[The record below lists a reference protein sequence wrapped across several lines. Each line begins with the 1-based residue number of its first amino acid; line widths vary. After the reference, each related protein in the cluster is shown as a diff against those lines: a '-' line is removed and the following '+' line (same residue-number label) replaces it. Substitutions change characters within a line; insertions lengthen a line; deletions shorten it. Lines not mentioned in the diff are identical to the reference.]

1 MVQIHDSAVLGLW
14 VSLCD
19 LVMPPSPHSPSNLP
33 LRALYRGNGAEAHCL
48 LLASVGHPF
57 PMPAFTQPWV
67 SQLVHQSRASP
78 KWSYLPYNLPR
89 PTGRAR
95 SWGQCSSVNGEL
107 LHLNADC
114 LELGVSLMDG
124 ESPPTST
131 SPLSSQYSG

>member
-1 MVQIHDSAVLGLW
+1 MTL
-14 VSLCD
+14 LCWGYGCPCVT
-19 LVMPPSPHSPSNLP
+19 LSCPQALTVHQTCPS
-33 LRALYRGNGAEAHCL
+33 ALYRGNGAEAHCL
-48 LLASVGHPF
+48 LLASVGHPL

-78 KWSYLPYNLPR
+78 EWSYLPYNLPQ

-95 SWGQCSSVNGEL
+95 SWGQCSSVHGEL

-114 LELGVSLMDG
+114 LELGVSLMGG

-131 SPLSSQYSG
+131 SPLSSQ